1 MKKTLLTGLALFVML
16 SASAQKEPV
25 DYVNPF
31 VGTTNYGTTNPGA
44 VCPQGMMSVTPF
56 NVMGNAPENKI
67 NKDKTWWSTPYEFNN
82 KYLTGFAHV
91 NLSGVGCPELGSLL
105 LMPTAGELNVNYENY
120 GSVYSQET
128 ATPGYYSNQLDK
140 YGIKC
145 EVTATPR
152 TSLARFTFP
161 AGQGNL
167 LMNLGE
173 GLTNESGA
181 TVRFVNEREIEGSK
195 LLGTFCYVPDAA
207 SAVIGRIFFQ

>member
-1 MKKTLLTGLALFVML
+1 MMKKIFLLTGIACFSLL

-56 NVMGNAPENKI
+56 NVMGNAPENRI
-67 NKDKTWWSTPYEFNN
+67 NKDKQWWSTPYEFNN

-105 LMPTAGELNVNYENY
+105 LMPTAGGLNVNYENY

-128 ATPGYYSNQLDK
+128 ATPGYYSNRLDK
-140 YGIKC
+140 YGI
-145 EVTATPR
+145 
-152 TSLARFTFP
+152 
-161 AGQGNL
+161 
-167 LMNLGE
+167 
-173 GLTNESGA
+173 
-181 TVRFVNEREIEGSK
+181 
-195 LLGTFCYVPDAA
+195 
-207 SAVIGRIFFQ
+207 